1 MKERTKDEAIEFI
14 ESRRAVYEGKPT
26 YVPSRICRI
35 YGIETPQWVRD
46 CLSLR
51 RRIYMKTHPAKA
63 IKIREKARS
72 KMSKEQ
78 RDKNRSEYY
87 ESNKEACNNR
97 TYSYLFMKRNKLLKK
112 GFEIHH
118 IDLADPSTFFY
129 LPKEVHRTLHRLYGH
144 KNDDVTEERVYASM
158 DIIPE
163 FMYFK
168 EYKLVDSSE
177 VQQ

>member
-1 MKERTKDEAIEFI
+1 MKERTREEALEYL
-14 ESRRAVYEGKPT
+14 ESKRADLEGKATFIPA
-26 YVPSRICRI
+26 RICRH
-35 YGIETPQWVRD
+35 YGIDTPRWALD
-46 CLSLR
+46 CYNKR
-51 RRIYMKTHPAKA
+51 RRIYMKTHPAQA
-63 IKIREKARS
+63 IKIRERVKS
-72 KMSKEQ
+72 KMTKEQ
-78 RDKNRSEYY
+78 RDKNRADYY

-97 TYSYLFMKRNKLLKK
+97 IYSYLFMKRNKLLKK

-118 IDLADPSTFFY
+118 VDLSDPSTFFY

-144 KNDDVTEERVYASM
+144 KNEDVTEERVYASM

-177 VQQ
+177 AR